1 MVAVQQLA
9 GAAVKGGPAL
19 PDLLLGPRKHGLAVG
34 LGLGTAAR
42 RSLCLLVTLFL
53 GAGLQVRGF
62 GLGLRKDL
70 LRLGLSLCPQG
81 IGGGIGVFV
90 CGAHRCNILVR
101 SGLCGFKHL
110 VQFQRGLRNGTGVFN
125 MDLTLL
131 QLGRQG
137 SVLCSEPVL
146 GLLESQND
154 LD

>member
-1 MVAVQQLA
+1 
-9 GAAVKGGPAL
+9 
-19 PDLLLGPRKHGLAVG
+19 
-34 LGLGTAAR
+34 
-42 RSLCLLVTLFL
+42 
-53 GAGLQVRGF
+53 
-62 GLGLRKDL
+62 LRKDL

-81 IGGGIGVFV
+81 IGGGISVFV
-90 CGAHRCNILVR
+90 CGAHRCNVLVR

-137 SVLCSEPVL
+137 SVLCPEPVL